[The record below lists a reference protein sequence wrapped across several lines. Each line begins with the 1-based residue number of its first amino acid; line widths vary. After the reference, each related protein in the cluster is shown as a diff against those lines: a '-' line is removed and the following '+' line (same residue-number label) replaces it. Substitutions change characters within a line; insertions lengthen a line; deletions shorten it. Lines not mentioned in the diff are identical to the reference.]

1 MGKVRFSIQRKHPG
15 PHHPRGHEIR
25 RGGEPR
31 CSYRTQAKAL
41 SRVNSS
47 CNEESRSHLLV
58 AGKYVHYLR
67 VRLLLLLVLELYL
80 SNSERNSPAQTVTGG
95 HTISKDVALNLADRS
110 NAKSFRDGRSDQHR
124 ARRPIN
130 TGHAARR
137 AH

>member
-15 PHHPRGHEIR
+15 PHPPRGHEIR
-25 RGGEPR
+25 RDDEPR

-41 SRVNSS
+41 SWVNSS

-80 SNSERNSPAQTVTGG
+80 SKANGT
-95 HTISKDVALNLADRS
+95 
-110 NAKSFRDGRSDQHR
+110 
-124 ARRPIN
+124 RPPKP
-130 TGHAARR
+130 
-137 AH
+137 